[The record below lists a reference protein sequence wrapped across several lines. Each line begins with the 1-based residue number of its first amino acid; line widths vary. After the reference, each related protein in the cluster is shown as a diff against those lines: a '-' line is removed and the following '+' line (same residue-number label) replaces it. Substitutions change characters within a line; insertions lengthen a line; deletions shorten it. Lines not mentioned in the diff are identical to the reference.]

1 MLFVFS
7 QCQTFYYSLEPGFHW
22 TVVGLWNRW
31 NSSLSKERL
40 IKIERN
46 IDRVSFKF
54 LKTWC
59 RGLGYALVVW
69 FRSPTAVLS
78 KSGIKTIIFLLHN
91 PFVICKLGMVREQK
105 AEYSISLKVNV
116 VLFLGL

>member
-1 MLFVFS
+1 M
-7 QCQTFYYSLEPGFHW
+7 
-22 TVVGLWNRW
+22 GLWNRW

-40 IKIERN
+40 IRIERN

-59 RGLGYALVVW
+59 RGLRCALVVW

-78 KSGIKTIIFLLHN
+78 KSGIKTIFLLQN
-91 PFVICKLGMVREQK
+91 PFVICNLRTVREQK

-116 VLFLGL
+116 VLLLGL